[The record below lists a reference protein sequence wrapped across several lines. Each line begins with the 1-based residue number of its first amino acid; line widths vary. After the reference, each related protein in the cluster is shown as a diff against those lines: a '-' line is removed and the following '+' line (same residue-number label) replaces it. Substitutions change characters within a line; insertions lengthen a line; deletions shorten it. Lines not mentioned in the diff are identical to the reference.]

1 MSVIFALHKTPL
13 SLALYDMKL
22 TYFILPLL
30 LVGCSIFN
38 SYERASTKIIG
49 HSFPD
54 VYCWSESGQKLDCQN
69 ELAQSDLNI
78 CIEELENK
86 YVKPNNI
93 DEGKEQ
99 LVDCMKVKGWNKA
112 FKMRFID

>member
-1 MSVIFALHKTPL
+1 MRLVYFLIPL
-13 SLALYDMKL
+13 FLS
-22 TYFILPLL
+22 
-30 LVGCSIFN
+30 GCLIFN

-54 VYCWSESGQKLDCQN
+54 VYCWSETDKKLNCQN
-69 ELAQSDLNI
+69 DIAQDHLAI
-78 CIEELENK
+78 CVKELEEK
-86 YVKPNNI
+86 YIEPKSI

-99 LVDCMKVKGWNKA
+99 LVACMRTKGWDKA